1 MSTSHQTDS
10 ELIELAA
17 KAAGIEGE
25 WHRDTNFVQE
35 RYRFVTSYNN
45 QGMMTGFEWNPLRE
59 DDAALRL
66 AVRLSINVMFIGN
79 VVRCF
84 RSEEGFV
91 AVDEEIEYFFD
102 DKQKAVRRAIVRC
115 AAEIGKVM

>member
-1 MSTSHQTDS
+1 MLISHQTDK

-17 KAAGIEGE
+17 KAAGLEGE
-25 WHRDTNFVQE
+25 WQRDTNFVQE
-35 RYRFVTSYNN
+35 RYCFEISYIN
-45 QGMMTGFEWNPLRE
+45 QGMMTSVEWNPLRE
-59 DDAALRL
+59 DGAALRL

-84 RSEEGFV
+84 RSEEDFV

-115 AAEIGKVM
+115 AAKLGELM

>member
-1 MSTSHQTDS
+1 MTDK
-10 ELIELAA
+10 ELIEHAA
-17 KAAGIEGE
+17 NAIGLKGK
-25 WHRDTNFVQE
+25 WQRDTNFVQE
-35 RYRFVTSYNN
+35 RYRFVVSYNN

-59 DDAALRL
+59 DGAALRL

-84 RSEEGFV
+84 RSEEDFV

-115 AAEIGKVM
+115 AAEIGEVM

>member
-1 MSTSHQTDS
+1 MSHQNLTDS

-115 AAEIGKVM
+115 AAEIGEVM